1 MSDALLKALSV
12 RTDVQAS
19 LDFETYYDREYTL
32 KKLTTEAYVRDP
44 RFEVIG
50 VGVKW
55 GASPSVWLEEWEF
68 REWAKR
74 VDWSRVAL
82 NAHHAQFDG
91 FILSE
96 HYGIRPGFWYCTMSM
111 GRVLCGMGALE
122 KLGPLFGVGEKG
134 KELENSI
141 GKRRRDFTQ
150 AEWLRFGDYCNQDVA
165 ITDGL
170 LTKMGEG
177 FPPLELWLIDTTIR
191 MFTEPVFRAD
201 LDLLRSTLAT
211 EREKKARLLKI
222 VASTAGALPEGATPE
237 EIEEAARAVLSS
249 SDKFAALLRSMGE
262 EPPTKPNPAGKQIF
276 AFAKSDPGMQALT
289 EHPREEIRDLAE
301 ARLAVKSTIIGTRTE
316 RLIGI
321 AERGAV
327 PFYLKYCG
335 AHTHRWSG
343 GDKMNPQNFNRGGAL
358 RAAIEAPPGHVIV
371 VADSG
376 QIEAR
381 VLPWLAG
388 QADLL
393 ETFRRNDKTKGDFY
407 SDEGSRLFK
416 KQLSKKDTPV
426 ERQSAKSMILGLGF
440 GMGWQK
446 FAGEQLKGM
455 LGAPP
460 VQFTQKEAELYR
472 VDVEAF
478 AVRPHDRAGATCGQQ
493 VVSMRA
499 GGARLIYESLLI
511 HCAVADYFVR
521 TYRATYG
528 QISGLWR
535 AFDSVLHAM
544 ASGSPMTFGC
554 LRVIAHGIV
563 KPSGLTLTYPGLRKG
578 ERGYSYLGGDSG
590 REPQKAYGGLIT
602 ENVVQS
608 LARDIVAE
616 QALWVRAAGYPVA
629 TTTHDEIVC
638 VVPEAQGEA
647 CLKYMIE
654 RMRIAPAWC
663 ADLPLNAEGGI
674 ARSYGAAK

>member
-1 MSDALLKALSV
+1 MSRELLKALGSKRDV
-12 RTDVQAS
+12 RAT
-19 LDFETYYDREYTL
+19 LDLETFFDRDFTL

-55 GASPSVWLEEWEF
+55 GDSPSVWLEEWEF
-68 REWAKR
+68 RDWAAR

-91 FILSE
+91 FALSH
-96 HYGIRPGFWYCTMSM
+96 HYGIRPGFWACTMSM
-111 GRVLCGMGALE
+111 GRVLNGTGALE
-122 KLGPLFGVGEKG
+122 TLAPLYDVGEKG
-134 KELENSI
+134 TELANAK

-150 AEWLRFGDYCNQDVA
+150 NEWLRFGVYCNQDVNLSA
-165 ITDGL
+165 GL
-170 LTKMGEG
+170 LDKMLPG

-201 LDLLRSTLAT
+201 MDLLRVTLKD
-211 EREKKARLLKI
+211 ELEKKARLLKT
-222 VASTAGALPEGATPE
+222 VANTAGLLPEGATPE
-237 EIEEAARAVLSS
+237 QIEEAARAVLSS
-249 SDKFAALLRSMGE
+249 SEKFATLLSAMGE
-262 EPPTKPNPAGKQIF
+262 QPPTKPNPKGKMIF
-276 AFAKSDPGMQALT
+276 AFAKNDPGMQALQ
-289 EHPREEIRDLAE
+289 EHPREEIRELAE
-301 ARLAVKSTIIGTRTE
+301 ARLAVKSTIVGTRTE

-327 PFYLKYCG
+327 PFYLKYSG

-358 RAAIEAPPGHVIV
+358 RAAILAPPGHVIV

-381 VLPWLAG
+381 VLPWVAG

-393 ETFRRNDKTKGDFY
+393 EVFRRNDQTHGDFY
-407 SDEGSRLFK
+407 SDAGSSLFK
-416 KQLSKKDTPV
+416 KKLSKKDTPI
-426 ERQSAKSMILGLGF
+426 ERQSAKSMLLGLGF
-440 GMGWQK
+440 GMGWKK

-460 VQFTQKEAELYR
+460 VQFTATEATLYS
-472 VDVEAF
+472 VDVDAF
-478 AVRPHDRAGATCGQQ
+478 AERPHDRMGTTCGD
-493 VVSMRA
+493 VVTKM
-499 GGARLIYESLLI
+499 GADGIRLAYPDLLI

-521 TYRATYG
+521 TYRATYS
-528 QISGLWR
+528 QISRLWK
-535 AFDSVLHAM
+535 AMDSVLQAM
-544 ASGSPMTFGC
+544 ASGTPMSFGC
-554 LRVIAHGIV
+554 LRIVRHGIV
-563 KPSGLTLTYPGLRKG
+563 KPSGLTMRYPELRRG
-578 ERGYSYLGGDSG
+578 ESGFSYLGGDSG
-590 REPQKAYGGLIT
+590 KERQKAYGGSIT

-616 QALWVRAAGYPVA
+616 QALWVRAAGYHVA
-629 TTTHDEIVC
+629 TTTHDEIVS

-647 CLKYMIE
+647 CLAYMIK
-654 RMRIAPAWC
+654 RMRIPPAWC

-674 ARSYGAAK
+674 GKSYGSAK